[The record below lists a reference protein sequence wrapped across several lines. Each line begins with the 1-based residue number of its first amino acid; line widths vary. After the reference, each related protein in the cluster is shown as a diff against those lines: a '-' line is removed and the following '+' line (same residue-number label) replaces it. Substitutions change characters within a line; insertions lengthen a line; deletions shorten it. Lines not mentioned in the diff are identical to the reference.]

1 MKNVLP
7 IIASWLVTLL
17 TPLFLLGLALRIML
31 APWFLSVEYN
41 LPYFPADEYGFTK
54 ADRLHWAP
62 FALNYLVNSADISYL
77 GDLKFNDGTPLYN
90 ERELSHM
97 SDVKTVAQGGLR
109 AWYVSLAVLALLGL
123 WAWRGKWMQA
133 YRQGLRRGGWLMI
146 ILVAAIGGFAS
157 VAFWQFF
164 TAFHGLFFKGD
175 SWMFLYSDTL
185 IRLFPMQFWQD
196 VFIWVGAIVL
206 SGGIGLALGLKQRV

>member
-1 MKNVLP
+1 
-7 IIASWLVTLL
+7 
-17 TPLFLLGLALRIML
+17 
-31 APWFLSVEYN
+31 
-41 LPYFPADEYGFTK
+41 
-54 ADRLHWAP
+54 
-62 FALNYLVNSADISYL
+62 
-77 GDLKFNDGTPLYN
+77 
-90 ERELSHM
+90 M
-97 SDVKTVAQGGLR
+97 SDVKVVAQGGLR
-109 AWYVSLAVLALLGL
+109 AWYLSLIVLALLGL
-123 WAWRGKWMQA
+123 WAWRGDWMQA

-196 VFIWVGAIVL
+196 VFLFAAVIAMGA
-206 SGGIGLALGLKQRV
+206 GAGLALGLKQRV

>member
-1 MKNVLP
+1 MKFSYTSVLS
-7 IIASWLVTLL
+7 ILITLL

-41 LPYFPADEYGFTK
+41 MPYFPVDGYGFTK

-77 GDLKFNDGTPLYN
+77 GDLKFNDGTSLYN

-97 SDVKTVAQGGLR
+97 SDVKAVAQGGLR
-109 AWYVSLAVLALLGL
+109 AWYVSLVLLALLGL
-123 WAWRGKWMQA
+123 WAWRGNWMQA

-146 ILVAAIGGFAS
+146 ILVAGIGVFAS

-175 SWMFLYSDTL
+175 SWIFLYSDTL

-196 VFIWVGAIVL
+196 VFLWVGGIVL
-206 SGGIGLALGLKQRV
+206 GGGIGLALGLKQRV